1 VHLDPSRILGQ
12 TRLLEG
18 RHTSGAMGA
27 SPYVR
32 CAIYGGIAAA
42 VVAIAIISGIIL
54 NVLNDGE
61 NHKESMLKSPP
72 PPSSPTRMRA
82 MQEFEETYRTGNAH
96 FDLTKDEKGVF
107 ETLAHRKMASSKRFR

>member
-1 VHLDPSRILGQ
+1 MHLDPSRILGQ
-12 TRLLEG
+12 TRLLES

-107 ETLAHRKMASSKRFR
+107 ETLAYRKMASGKRFR